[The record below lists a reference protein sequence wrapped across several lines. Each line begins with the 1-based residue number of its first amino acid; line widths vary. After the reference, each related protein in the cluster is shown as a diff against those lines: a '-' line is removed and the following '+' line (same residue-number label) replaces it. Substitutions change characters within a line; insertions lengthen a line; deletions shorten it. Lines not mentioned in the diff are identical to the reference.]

1 MSLAN
6 APKHVLCT
14 GIAVLDMVFRVQSF
28 PRPDVKTQASE
39 LRTVPG
45 GNAANAAVAIAHLGA
60 RASFSGPFGGPPGT
74 DSVGDTMLALAARE
88 GIACVDCPR
97 VEGIS
102 TPLSAISIDAR
113 GERAIVNFRDEA
125 LMAARPH
132 DADALVA
139 NCDAI
144 IADNRFPGFV
154 REVCAAGMK
163 RRIPIVLDA
172 DEPRPDAIEL
182 LTLVS
187 HVVFSA
193 EGLRATAGT
202 DHLGRA
208 LIDIGKQTSAFV
220 AVTDGANDVLWLSD
234 GELRQVPAFTVDV
247 VDTLG
252 AGDTFHG
259 AFTLML
265 AEGKS
270 EENPSARRCGF
281 PRRPRRSSA
290 RAMAAFSA
298 RRAAR
303 RSRRFWPHTIS
314 AAYFFCTEGQGAPQG
329 AQAPAKSSGETARAE
344 EGLARWSATTAAS
357 PAISTNA

>member
-1 MSLAN
+1 MVSSSEAR
-6 APKHVLCT
+6 KHVVCT
-14 GIAVLDMVFRVQSF
+14 GIAVLDLVFRVGSF

-39 LRTVPG
+39 FRTING

-60 RASFSGPFGGPPGT
+60 RASFSGPFGGPAGT

-88 GIACVDCPR
+88 NIECIDCPR
-97 VEGIS
+97 VDGATSPI
-102 TPLSAISIDAR
+102 SAISIDGR
-113 GERAIVNFRDEA
+113 GERAIVNYRDDA
-125 LMAARPH
+125 LMAARPR
-132 DADALVA
+132 DPAALVVGADAV
-139 NCDAI
+139 

-154 REVCAAGMK
+154 HEICAAGLQ
-163 RRIPIVLDA
+163 RRIPVV
-172 DEPRPDAIEL
+172 

-208 LIDIGKQTSAFV
+208 LIEVGKQTNAFV
-220 AVTDGANDVLWLSD
+220 AVTDGANDVLWLTE
-234 GELRQVPAFTVDV
+234 GELRQIPAFDVEV

-270 EENPSARRCGF
+270 ERE
-281 PRRPRRSSA
+281 
-290 RAMAAFSA
+290 AMRFSA
-298 RRAAR
+298 AA
-303 RSRRFWPHTIS
+303 
-314 AAYFFCTEGQGAPQG
+314 AALKCTRYGGILGAP
-329 AQAPAKSSGETARAE
+329 TRAE
-344 EGLARWSATTAAS
+344 VEAFLATHD
-357 PAISTNA
+357 

>member
-1 MSLAN
+1 MSSAD
-6 APKHVLCT
+6 PRKHVLCT
-14 GIAVLDMVFRVQSF
+14 GIAVLDLVFRVGSF

-39 LRTVPG
+39 FRTVNG

-60 RASFSGPFGGPPGT
+60 RASFAGPFGGPPGIDT
-74 DSVGDTMLALAARE
+74 VGDTMLALAARE
-88 GIACVDCPR
+88 NIECVQCPR
-97 VEGIS
+97 LDGIT
-102 TPLSAISIDAR
+102 TPISAISIDAR

-125 LMAARPH
+125 LMDARAADP
-132 DADALVA
+132 DALVA

-154 REVCAAGMK
+154 GDVCAAGVK
-163 RRIPIVLDA
+163 RGIPVVLDA
-172 DEPRPDAIEL
+172 DEPRQDSNGL
-182 LTLVS
+182 LTQVS

-208 LIDIGKQTSAFV
+208 LLDVSKMTKAFV
-220 AVTDGANDVLWLSD
+220 AVTDGANDVLWLKD
-234 GELRQVPAFTVDV
+234 GELRQIPAFTVDV

-270 EENPSARRCGF
+270 ERE
-281 PRRPRRSSA
+281 
-290 RAMAAFSA
+290 AMRFSA
-298 RRAAR
+298 AA
-303 RSRRFWPHTIS
+303 
-314 AAYFFCTEGQGAPQG
+314 AALKCTRYGGILGAP
-329 AQAPAKSSGETARAE
+329 TRAE
-344 EGLARWSATTAAS
+344 VEAFLASHD
-357 PAISTNA
+357 